1 MSKSP
6 PALELLERRAAL
18 LASRDRSPE
27 DHAELD
33 RLTAELGSLLAGAA
47 HTRRLE
53 LEDPARPGSLARRMA
68 ASEPVNPIAG
78 EADLQDRFDRDRRVF
93 VLEHPVLAGR
103 PMNIVWVALCRG
115 IPARLS
121 EILDPTAPCTE
132 PGEADTAVLYSIWN
146 AEPGLVGLGRGVEL
160 IDGAVELLGG
170 ELPGLI
176 TFVTLSPVP
185 GFRHFAERDAS
196 ADGTEAP
203 TELARQ
209 CARYLTTCRGGR
221 PIDPVARFHMGNG
234 ARLLRVSSSADPSPQ
249 GMARSWG
256 MMANYR
262 YVPEDRAANRA
273 SLAAGRPALGE
284 QVSSL
289 LAT

>member
-1 MSKSP
+1 MSTSL

-18 LASRDRSPE
+18 IAVAELGPE
-27 DHAELD
+27 GRAELD
-33 RLTAELGSLLAGAA
+33 RVTAELGSLLAGAA
-47 HTRRLE
+47 HVRCLE
-53 LEDPARPGSLARRMA
+53 LEDPSGPGSLARRMA
-68 ASEPVNPIAG
+68 ACEPVNPVSG
-78 EADLQDRFDRDRRVF
+78 EADLRDRFDRDRRVV
-93 VLEHPVLAGR
+93 VLEHPALPGR

-115 IPARLS
+115 IPGRLS
-121 EILDPTAPCTE
+121 EILDPTAPCTD
-132 PGEADTAVLYSIWN
+132 PVEADTAVLYSIWN

-160 IDGAVELLGG
+160 IDGAVELLHG
-170 ELPGLI
+170 ELAGLS

-185 GFRHFAERDAS
+185 GFRHFAQRDAT

-203 TELARQ
+203 GELARR
-209 CARYLTTCRGGR
+209 CAGYLTSCRNGR

-234 ARLLRVSSSADPSPQ
+234 ARLLRICSGADPSPQ

-256 MMANYR
+256 IMANYR
-262 YVPEDRAANRA
+262 YAPEDRAANRA

-284 QVSSL
+284 QVESL